1 MFHTDFI
8 QGKPKFL
15 IERRPSIEEKLVLKH
30 CILKDI
36 EYEKADIGSLEF
48 YERVIDNGAIPV
60 GSVEFVLECMDWAGV
75 TPPYNISY
83 SILPKW
89 ALGRDIHITKTY
101 DIESYKGKFV
111 KPAGQYKLFTGFVY
125 KYASDMDEH
134 DLEQLEALKSLP
146 NVDIYVSD
154 VVDFEQEYRCYI
166 HKGEVVGVTRY
177 DQTDKPD
184 IEVFPV
190 DYVYRVI
197 RDMMSQ
203 PVAYSID
210 VGFVSD
216 EPLVVECNDCW
227 ALGFYKP
234 MDEEKYIQMLVDRWN
249 EITQRV

>member
-1 MFHTDFI
+1 MFHTDFS

-15 IERRPSIEEKLVLKH
+15 IERGAAIEGKVVLKH
-30 CILKDI
+30 CILNDI
-36 EYEKADIGSLEF
+36 EYERADIESIGF
-48 YERVIDNGAIPV
+48 YERAIDIGVVPV
-60 GSVEFVLECMDWAGV
+60 GSVEFVLECMEWGGIL
-75 TPPYNISY
+75 PPHNISY
-83 SILPKW
+83 SILPEW
-89 ALGRDIHITKTY
+89 TLDRNIHIAKTY

-125 KYASDMDEH
+125 KDASDMDEH

-146 NVDIYVSD
+146 NMDIYVSD

-166 HKGEVVGVTRY
+166 HKGEIVGVSRY
-177 DQTDKPD
+177 DQTEEPD

-197 RDMMSQ
+197 RETASQ

-210 VGFVSD
+210 VGFVND